1 MFRCLVTKYKKRPLV
16 TSVNVESDQSNR
28 QEHSKM
34 SDTSAL
40 SEYAQKVLL
49 ITFQLGLVVLRPIAL
64 VVEAASVPLSPDFY
78 PFPLAT
84 TLHALRVSHAYKGR
98 VKALGH
104 EGAMKARGLGVE
116 LAGYLAMVSDLLGL
130 IFRRG

>member
-1 MFRCLVTKYKKRPLV
+1 M
-16 TSVNVESDQSNR
+16 SN
-28 QEHSKM
+28 
-34 SDTSAL
+34 TSAI

-49 ITFQLGLVVLRPIAL
+49 VAFQLGLVVLRPIAL
-64 VVEAASVPLSPDFY
+64 VVEAATVPLSPDFY

-116 LAGYLAMVSDLLGL
+116 LAGYLAMVSTSRGL
-130 IFRRG
+130 SLVSTPAHA

>member
-1 MFRCLVTKYKKRPLV
+1 
-16 TSVNVESDQSNR
+16 
-28 QEHSKM
+28 M

-40 SEYAQKVLL
+40 SEYVQKVLL
-49 ITFQLGLVVLRPIAL
+49 VTFQLGLVVLRPIAL
-64 VVEAASVPLSPDFY
+64 VVEAATIPLSPTFY
-78 PFPLAT
+78 PFPLTT

-116 LAGYLAMVSDLLGL
+116 LAGYLAMVRAISRGL
-130 IFRRG
+130 SFVSASAHLPTTMVDRHGEEAS